1 MSVFFGT
8 DGLRGVVNQELTNE
22 VAFKCGNSISQLF
35 ENGGKVLVGRDTRIT
50 GSYLISSLAA
60 GLMAGGVDV
69 VDAGIVPTAGV
80 AFLTNKLNFDYG
92 IVVTASHNPRE
103 YNGIKIFSSKGEKIQ
118 DKDEE
123 KIERGFIKTKLVNS
137 FLVGKYREDR
147 NLIKNYIN
155 YLVDSA
161 PSDLKGLTIVLDAS
175 NGAAYNVAPKV
186 FKKLGAKVFKVC
198 CNNDGENINNE
209 CGSLHPNKLQ
219 KRVVSLGANFG
230 FAFDGDADRLISVS
244 EKGDVVDGDM
254 AITALAKSFKKQ
266 GKLKGNAVVGTSQ
279 TNMGIERELEVCGI
293 KLYRADV
300 GDKYVSEILN
310 KQGLSL
316 GGEQSGHIIIKE
328 FMQTGDGVLSAIQ
341 LACAC
346 KQSGKSMS
354 NFTKVKLYPQTNI
367 NIEVKEK
374 LRILGSEKLANAIS
388 NASQELAGL
397 GRVLVR
403 ASGTEPKIRIMV
415 ESENVKV
422 SKTLAKYLADVVCEL
437 EDSGE

>member
-22 VAFKCGNSISQLF
+22 VAFKCGNSLSQLL
-35 ENGGKVLVGRDTRIT
+35 ENGRRVLVGRDTRTT
-50 GSYLISSLAA
+50 GSYLISSLSA
-60 GLMAGGVDV
+60 GLMAGGVNV
-69 VDAGIVPTAGV
+69 VDAGILPTAGV
-80 AFLTNKLNFDYG
+80 AFLTSKLNFDYG

-103 YNGIKIFSSKGEKIQ
+103 YNGIKIFSPKGEKMQ

-123 KIERGFIKTKLVNS
+123 KIERGFIKTKLVDS
-137 FLVGKYREDR
+137 CLVGTYKQDKK
-147 NLIKNYIN
+147 IVKTYID
-155 YLVDSA
+155 YLVNSA
-161 PSDLKGLTIVLDAS
+161 SCDLKGYTIVIDAS
-175 NGAAYNVAPKV
+175 NGAAYSVAPKV
-186 FKKLGAKVFKVC
+186 LKKLGAKVYKLSC
-198 CNNDGENINNE
+198 KNNGRDINNE
-209 CGSLHPNKLQ
+209 CGSLHPEKLV
-219 KRVVSLGANFG
+219 KKVIKLDADFG

-244 EKGDVVDGDM
+244 EKGEVIDGDM
-254 AITALAKSFKKQ
+254 AITALAKSFKQQ
-266 GKLKGNAVVGTSQ
+266 GELKNNAVVGTSQ
-279 TNMGIERELEVCGI
+279 TNMGIERDLEDNGI

-300 GDKYVSEILN
+300 GDKYVYEILN

-316 GGEQSGHIIIKE
+316 GGEQSGHIIIKK
-328 FMQTGDGVLSAIQ
+328 FMQTGDGILAAIQ

-346 KQSGKSMS
+346 RQSGKSMS
-354 NFTKVKLYPQTNI
+354 NFTSVKLYPQTNI

-415 ESENVKV
+415 ESENTKV
-422 SKTLAKYLADVVCEL
+422 SKTLAKYLADVVCQL